1 MKTLST
7 AAKAAIVAGDAL
19 VGGAV
24 EITPLTGAAI
34 PLTFTE
40 GAPVVLTWEQA
51 SFDQNLTGGGSNDQ
65 AHMGIAFFDSSGTQ
79 IGSTVWATL
88 TDISPPMVFQS
99 QSLSTTVPAAC
110 ATIRLYQEMNRRT
123 GTNNDGY
130 IDSIVVTVDGVALDV
145 VNPGAEDAGPTGWIN
160 EAGGLA
166 VRQNDPAAP
175 EGMFYFTGGASALTR
190 AYQDISAGFE
200 IVGGY
205 GTPLRLWSGY
215 GSLEIGGN
223 AFDGIGAAGLAQQN
237 GSAIGGV
244 AQGMT
249 LSLSGIEPD
258 VLAMLDDADQFKG
271 ASVVVYRLIFDNS
284 GKNLLDAHVFDRGR
298 LDTIQTDE
306 TIGSTATISC
316 AVESAARSLGRSG
329 ARMRS
334 DSDQRLIS
342 SSDGYFK
349 GVAYAGQK
357 ELYWG
362 GKIPVSTGDT
372 HGGVV
377 AGTAG
382 GTGAGF

>member
-1 MKTLST
+1 VKTIAP
-7 AAKAAIVAGDAL
+7 AAMAAIVAGDAL

-24 EITPLTGAAI
+24 EITPLNVVNYTTVGVTDLAAGTHSAKTAVSGLSVGITLSGFSPTDIVRVSLPAGQIYTAWNSFPPTGQWRSFFSVVPDGDAASEFTVGAFTIYSSAAAAFAGFGIHTFTGASSY
-34 PLTFTE
+34 TFFFLDDVDAT
-40 GAPVVLTWEQA
+40 PT
-51 SFDQNLTGGGSNDQ
+51 DNTGG
-65 AHMGIAFFDSSGTQ
+65 
-79 IGSTVWATL
+79 
-88 TDISPPMVFQS
+88 
-99 QSLSTTVPAAC
+99 LSILVERGVP
-110 ATIRLYQEMNRRT
+110 
-123 GTNNDGY
+123 
-130 IDSIVVTVDGVALDV
+130 V
-145 VNPGAEDAGPTGWIN
+145 GA
-160 EAGGLA
+160 
-166 VRQNDPAAP
+166 
-175 EGMFYFTGGASALTR
+175 
-190 AYQDISAGFE
+190 
-200 IVGGY
+200 

-223 AFDGIGAAGLAQQN
+223 AFDGIGGAGLAQQN

-258 VLAMLDDADQFKG
+258 VLALLDDADQFKG